1 MDVKLSYSQ
10 KGYALWVAVLYIAIL
25 AIGNHFSYRF
35 FYPWKKSPTGFVY
48 KSMRGGNKK
57 QIHADDWVEL
67 KLMCRRADSQI
78 RGKMVKGKELLNTQH
93 YARPFFVKVSDITLG
108 PTLREMLCTARENQR
123 IIFKWSTHD
132 LKQLGYSGLEAQ
144 LREPYRQLF
153 NDNYILDVTI
163 DKVMSEQEYQ
173 QVQEKLRC
181 EQTERDKKLIT
192 QYLEKNNIQASST
205 SQGVF
210 FLTEQDGDGDLITKD
225 KMVKINF
232 TYRLLDG
239 PVISTNVETVARE
252 NNLYREGECN
262 VYEALEVAADTALV
276 PGVDEVFLSL
286 KKAQKARLFIPV
298 GLVFGLDAEDRVPE
312 NSVLILDME
321 IVDVY
326 DKASVDNRSDKSDRK
341 K

>member
-1 MDVKLSYSQ
+1 MDEKLSYSQ
-10 KGYALWVAVLYIAIL
+10 KGYAFWVTVLYIAIL

-57 QIHADDWVEL
+57 QVHADDWVEL
-67 KLMCRRADSQI
+67 KLVCRRADSQV
-78 RGKMVKGKELLNTQH
+78 RGKIVRGKELLNTQR
-93 YARPFFVKVSDITLG
+93 YARPFFVKVSDIALG
-108 PTLREMLCTARENQR
+108 PTLREMLCIARENQR
-123 IIFKWSTHD
+123 IIFKWSSHD

-163 DKVMSEQEYQ
+163 DKVMNEQEYQ
-173 QVQEKLRC
+173 QMQEKLRH
-181 EQTERDKKLIT
+181 EQTERDKKSIT
-192 QYLEKNNIQASST
+192 QYLEKNNIKTSST

-210 FLTEQDGDGDLITKD
+210 FLTEQDGEGDLITKD

-239 PVISTNVETVARE
+239 PVITTNVETVARE
-252 NNLYREGECN
+252 NNLYREGDA
-262 VYEALEVAADTALV
+262 YEAVEVAADTKALV

-298 GLVFGLDAEDRVPE
+298 GLVFGLDAEDRAPE
-312 NSVLILDME
+312 NSVLVLDME

-326 DKASVDNRSDKSDRK
+326 DKADVGDKADKPVRK